1 MNNPAIKRIRDLI
14 SNHGFL
20 VVLAIIFGFFSIST
34 TNFLSIAN
42 LFGIL
47 HTMAPLT
54 VMSLG
59 LALVVISGKIDISV
73 GSIAFLSGAVA
84 IIAMRT
90 YALSGGSALLIAVAV
105 GALCGCFNG
114 FLVAVMRVDPLI
126 TTLGTMITY
135 RGAALQ
141 LTNSVMLQ
149 IPSSA
154 NLSGNVAFGPLF
166 ADTLFAAAVVVL
178 FYTLHVR
185 TPFGRTITA
194 IGNDQSAAQKIGL
207 PVSTTVFSTFVIS
220 GVTAALAGAMTVLQL
235 GAVTA
240 FLGQGAEFSALAVIV
255 VGGISLTGGRGN
267 LLVGLPLGAFMFEI
281 IRNGLIQVGADP
293 YSYRL
298 VGGVVIFVAMYAD
311 AIRTKLIAGR
321 RKQIEDG
328 TGQELSGTAL
338 S

>member
-1 MNNPAIKRIRDLI
+1 MNNPAIRRIRDLI

-20 VVLAIIFGFFSIST
+20 VVLAVIFGFFSIST

-90 YALSGGSALLIAVAV
+90 YALGGGSALLIAVVV
-105 GALCGCFNG
+105 GALCGGFNG

-220 GVTAALAGAMTVLQL
+220 GVTAAVAGAMTVLQL

-328 TGQELSGTAL
+328 SGHELSGTAL

>member
-1 MNNPAIKRIRDLI
+1 MEYLTIKRVRSVL

-20 VVLAIIFGFFSIST
+20 VVLAAIFLFFSIT
-34 TNFLSIAN
+34 TNNFLSFSN

-59 LALVVISGKIDISV
+59 MALVVISGKIDISV
-73 GSIAFLSGAVA
+73 GSVSFLSASIG
-84 IIAMRT
+84 IIAMRD
-90 YALSGGSALLIAVAV
+90 YAVGVEGALLIAMVV
-105 GALCGCFNG
+105 GAICGSLNG
-114 FLVAVMRVDPLI
+114 FLVAVMKVDPLI
-126 TTLGTMITY
+126 TTLGTMIAF
-135 RGAALQ
+135 RGIALQ

-149 IPSSA
+149 IPSAA
-154 NLSGNVAFGPLF
+154 NLSGNITVGPLF
-166 ADTLFAAAVVVL
+166 ADTLFAAIVVFL
-178 FYTLHVR
+178 FYTLHVH
-185 TPFGRTITA
+185 TPFGRTVTA

-207 PVSTTVFSTFVIS
+207 PVASTVFSIFVIS
-220 GVTAALAGAMTVLQL
+220 GVAASVAGAMMVLQL

-311 AIRTKLIAGR
+311 AIRTKLLAGR
-321 RKQIEDG
+321 RKQIDDG
-328 TGQELSGTAL
+328 SEQKLSEAAL